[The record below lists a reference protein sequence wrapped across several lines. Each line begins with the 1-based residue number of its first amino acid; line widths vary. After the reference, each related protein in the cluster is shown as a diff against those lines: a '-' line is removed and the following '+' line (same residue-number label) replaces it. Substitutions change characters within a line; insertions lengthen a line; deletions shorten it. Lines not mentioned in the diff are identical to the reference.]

1 MDKQFHWKRGVFK
14 MEEKVL
20 DLLEEI
26 CEDDAVKE
34 DMDLNLFDED
44 LLDSLAFT
52 ELLVAIEEQFG
63 IIISPSEVERKDVET
78 PAKII
83 ALIRSRS

>member
-1 MDKQFHWKRGVFK
+1 

-20 DLLEEI
+20 ELLEEI
-26 CEDDAVKE
+26 CEDDVVRS
-34 DMDLNLFDED
+34 DLNINLFEEE

-63 IIISPSEVERKDVET
+63 IVISPSEVERTDVET
-78 PAKII
+78 PGKII
-83 ALIRSRS
+83 ELIRARS

>member
-1 MDKQFHWKRGVFK
+1 

-20 DLLEEI
+20 KLLEDV
-26 CEDDAVKE
+26 CEDKIVRE
-34 DMDLNLFDED
+34 DRNVNLFEED

-52 ELLVAIEEQFG
+52 ELLVALEDEFG
-63 IIISPSEVERKDVET
+63 IIISPSEVERTDVET

-83 ALIRSRS
+83 ELIRARS

>member
-1 MDKQFHWKRGVFK
+1 

-20 DLLEEI
+20 ALLEEI
-26 CEDDAVKE
+26 CEDDVVRE
-34 DMDLNLFDED
+34 DGDINLFEED

-63 IIISPSEVERKDVET
+63 ILISPSEVERTDVET
-78 PAKII
+78 PNKII
-83 ALIRSRS
+83 ALIQSRS

>member
-1 MDKQFHWKRGVFK
+1 

-26 CEDDAVKE
+26 CEDDAVRE
-34 DMDLNLFDED
+34 DGDLNLFEED

-63 IIISPSEVERKDVET
+63 VILSPSEVERADVET
-78 PAKII
+78 PNKII

>member
-1 MDKQFHWKRGVFK
+1 

-20 DLLEEI
+20 TLLEEI
-26 CEDDAVKE
+26 CEDDIVRE
-34 DMDLNLFDED
+34 DPDINLFEEE

-63 IIISPSEVERKDVET
+63 IVISPSEVERSDVET
-78 PAKII
+78 PNKII
-83 ALIRSRS
+83 ALIQARG

>member
-1 MDKQFHWKRGVFK
+1 

-26 CEDDAVKE
+26 CEDDVVRE
-34 DMDLNLFDED
+34 DQDINLFEED

-52 ELLVAIEEQFG
+52 ELLVAIEENFG
-63 IIISPSEVERKDVET
+63 IVISPSEVERADVET
-78 PAKII
+78 PNKII
-83 ALIRSRS
+83 ALIKSRS

>member
-1 MDKQFHWKRGVFK
+1 

-20 DLLEEI
+20 DLLEEV
-26 CEDDAVKE
+26 CEDNAVRD
-34 DMDLNLFDED
+34 DMELNLFEED

-63 IIISPSEVERKDVET
+63 IVISPSEVERKDVET

-83 ALIRSRS
+83 ELIRARS

>member
-1 MDKQFHWKRGVFK
+1 

-26 CEDDAVKE
+26 CEDDIVKE
-34 DMDLNLFDED
+34 DMDINLFEED

-52 ELLVAIEEQFG
+52 ELLVAIEERFG
-63 IIISPSEVERKDVET
+63 MVISPSEVERGDVET

-83 ALIRSRS
+83 ELIRSRS

>member
-1 MDKQFHWKRGVFK
+1 

-20 DLLEEI
+20 ELLEEI
-26 CEDDAVKE
+26 CEDDVVRS
-34 DMDLNLFDED
+34 DLNINLFEEE

-63 IIISPSEVERKDVET
+63 IVISPSEVERTEVET
-78 PAKII
+78 PGKII
-83 ALIRSRS
+83 ELIRARS

>member
-1 MDKQFHWKRGVFK
+1 

-20 DLLEEI
+20 AILEEI
-26 CEDDAVKE
+26 CEDDAVRS
-34 DMDLNLFDED
+34 DLNINLFEEE

-63 IIISPSEVERKDVET
+63 IVISPSEVERTDVET
-78 PAKII
+78 PGKII
-83 ALIRSRS
+83 GLVQARS

>member
-1 MDKQFHWKRGVFK
+1 

-20 DLLEEI
+20 SLLEEI
-26 CEDDAVKE
+26 CEDDAVRE
-34 DMDLNLFDED
+34 DMDLDLFEED

-63 IIISPSEVERKDVET
+63 IVISPSEVERKDVET

-83 ALIRSRS
+83 ELIRARS